1 MKRQTQTGK
10 NIFAKFISDK
20 ELVSRM
26 YNELSQLNN
35 KKINV
40 QYKME
45 KRFEQTLHQH
55 KNIEVVNKRIK
66 KYAQHHYSSGKH
78 NLKPQ

>member
-1 MKRQTQTGK
+1 MKRQTETGK

-26 YNELSQLNN
+26 YYELSKLNN

-45 KRFEQTLHQH
+45 K
-55 KNIEVVNKRIK
+55 KIRIGTSPTQK
-66 KYAQHHYSSGKH
+66 
-78 NLKPQ
+78 